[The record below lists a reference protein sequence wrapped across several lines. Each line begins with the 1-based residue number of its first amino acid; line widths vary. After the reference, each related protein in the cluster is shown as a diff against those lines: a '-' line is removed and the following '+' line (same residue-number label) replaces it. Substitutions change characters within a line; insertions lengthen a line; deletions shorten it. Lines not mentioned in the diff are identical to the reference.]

1 MTDLRRLASLMQIAL
16 VAAFAMALGG
26 AFLPGQTGTI
36 LGGICIGILIGAPI
50 VRVAWLTVDWVRIG
64 DRRFALLGFALLSVL
79 VAGAAFAFV
88 K

>member
-1 MTDLRRLASLMQIAL
+1 MNDLRLLSSLMQIAL
-16 VAAFAMALGG
+16 VAAFAMALCG

-36 LGGICIGILIGAPI
+36 FGGICIGILIGAPI
-50 VRVAWLTVDWVRIG
+50 VRVAWLTVDWARIG

-79 VAGAAFAFV
+79 ASGAVFSFV